1 MWILSLANNIER
13 VVMDNKLMAKSMLD
27 NKNKTQIMVLT
38 SLVFAAALV
47 LAIIENIL
55 PPVPIPV
62 PGVKFGLSN
71 IAVMFALFFL
81 GRKQAYTIG
90 ILKAFFVFITRG
102 AIAGLLSLAGGIL
115 SITVM
120 ILLMIIFRDK
130 ITYLVLSIFGAISH
144 NVGQFFVITI
154 IYTGM
159 NIWAYFPVLLVSGL
173 AAGIVTSMLLK
184 FIMPAFKRLM

>member
-1 MWILSLANNIER
+1 MWIWSLANKTER
-13 VVMDNKLMAKSMLD
+13 MVMDNKLMAKSMIE

-47 LAIIENIL
+47 LAIVESIL

-81 GRKQAYTIG
+81 GKKQAYTIG
-90 ILKAFFVFITRG
+90 ILKAFFVFTTRG
-102 AIAGLLSLAGGIL
+102 AIAGLLSLAGGML

-120 ILLMIIFRDK
+120 ILLMIIFKDK
-130 ITYLVLSIFGAISH
+130 ITYLILSIFGAVSH

-159 NIWAYFPVLLVSGL
+159 KIWAYSPVLLISGL
-173 AAGIVTSMLLK
+173 AAGIVTSTLLK
-184 FIMPAFKRLM
+184 FVMPAFKRLI